1 MDSIAKSL
9 KNTLSISLFN
19 RGQAGKIFDSVKK
32 EGAKIV
38 IKNNNPECVLISPE
52 EYINLIE
59 ELENARL
66 MQITLEREAKFNGHT
81 TSFEDVLKQEGID
94 EKIISDFESV
104 EID

>member
-1 MDSIAKSL
+1 
-9 KNTLSISLFN
+9 
-19 RGQAGKIFDSVKK
+19 
-32 EGAKIV
+32 
-38 IKNNNPECVLISPE
+38 
-52 EYINLIE
+52 
-59 ELENARL
+59 